1 MTRPSAVIRSAA
13 AGLCAIACSAMKA
26 DEPEVSVPPADVPI
40 YRAALAALPP
50 PPAGM
55 TSIVFKV
62 NRATR
67 PDADFLSMPT
77 ADWTCSDG
85 SDPAA
90 ALARYA
96 AMPARPP
103 GEILPAEAMTK
114 GYQLVRE
121 RSAGERRSNTY
132 HGGDR
137 KYEVGDVTAFAL
149 RRGPDGR
156 TAAILFLLALP
167 EYGLVELEP
176 RDGSW
181 QAIRHCEPPLP
192 GAPKPR

>member
-1 MTRPSAVIRSAA
+1 MTRRDAITRASA
-13 AGLCAIACSAMKA
+13 AGLCAIACFAMKA
-26 DEPEVSVPPADVPI
+26 PEPEVNVPPADVPI

-55 TSIVFKV
+55 TIVFKV

-67 PDADFLSMPT
+67 TDSDLLSLPT
-77 ADWTCSDG
+77 DDWTCADG

-96 AMPARPP
+96 AMPAGRP
-103 GEILPAEAMTK
+103 GEILPAEAMTQ

-121 RSAGERRSNTY
+121 RTASERRSNTY
-132 HGGDR
+132 HGGDV
-137 KYEVGDVTAFAL
+137 KYEVGDVTASAL
-149 RRGPDGR
+149 RRGPDGK
-156 TAAILFLLALP
+156 TAAVLFMLALP
-167 EYGLVELEP
+167 EYGLVELEQ

-192 GAPKPR
+192 GTRKPR